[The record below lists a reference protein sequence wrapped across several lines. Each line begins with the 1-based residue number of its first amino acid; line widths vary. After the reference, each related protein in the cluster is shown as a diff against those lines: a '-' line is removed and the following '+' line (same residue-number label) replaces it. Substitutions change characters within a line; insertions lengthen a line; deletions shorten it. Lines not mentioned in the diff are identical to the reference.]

1 MKRYPRP
8 RQFRPNHPE
17 KYLGDVSKIIA
28 RSSWEVKFM
37 HWCDINSSILKW
49 NSEGVVIPYWSSAEG
64 KMRRYFV
71 DFLIQAVS
79 TDNEVKSF
87 LVEVKPRAQT
97 KPPRNRKNQTAL
109 LEAARTYQINQDKW
123 KAASAWAKA
132 QGIEFRVLDEY
143 DLGIK
148 NANNK

>member
-1 MKRYPRP
+1 
-8 RQFRPNHPE
+8 
-17 KYLGDVSKIIA
+17 
-28 RSSWEVKFM
+28 
-37 HWCDINSSILKW
+37 
-49 NSEGVVIPYWSSAEG
+49 
-64 KMRRYFV
+64 MRRYFV